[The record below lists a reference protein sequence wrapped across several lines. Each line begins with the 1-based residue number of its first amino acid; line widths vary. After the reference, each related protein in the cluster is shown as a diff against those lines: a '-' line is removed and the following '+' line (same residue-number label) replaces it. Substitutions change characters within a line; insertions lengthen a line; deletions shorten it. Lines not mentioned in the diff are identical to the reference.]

1 MSNEKFKVKFGLA
14 VGDTAATVDGTTGDI
29 VTNGSITLGGNDI
42 YSNGGSLAI
51 ALSGNNVR
59 TVGDLEVDGNH
70 IKNSNGTTALTFT
83 DNTGSVAVSNIL
95 QVTGNIIKA
104 SNGNQII
111 TFTDATNVTGGGNI
125 IANGSLIANT
135 HTTGAANLTLNTAS
149 GTNSGSI
156 VITAGANGN
165 ITTTPNGTGN
175 AAFTMSNGGNITN
188 TRNYVYGAIRDA
200 TTQSNGDIW
209 SFTSGSGTGYRG
221 ISLDNSVDTTK
232 RPGLVLRGYG
242 GGLSGSLP
250 RSSIIFDNSRGSAAS
265 PTAVQQFDA
274 IGEILAAGRTS
285 TGWVGDLVASVPF
298 AQKFYAS
305 ENWVSTTNV
314 GTGWLLTCQPTA
326 TNFTTSSLITVIDA
340 SPQQMALRADTMAVS
355 AGKTTSFVA
364 TGCSVSG
371 TTLTIGTL
379 TSGSISVGTSVQVVG
394 GLFLACYITAN
405 ISGSGSG
412 STWTLSSSQTTNSG
426 LTAVGYKGAIGY
438 APGISTVD
446 ILAPM
451 KLYNGTVTSRDGT
464 LTYNNNSG
472 TNMITMAANGR
483 FQVVDVNNTANT
495 MVLDNPTSGGDSNLT
510 LNLNLRNTNSATQ
523 LPVFNFTNYRYNS
536 GSSVYVPTQSGDV
549 LGGFKFNGQYSST
562 GSSSIGSPTQVQA
575 LATETWSSTAQGTKL
590 NFVVNKKGTT
600 TGLTTAALASDVTTF
615 QSDSYIFQNSSATQ
629 VTGNNINY
637 NRVYGQWQYDATITP
652 AAANTA
658 YAFPFQGANAV
669 TDFANIASAASTSR
683 IIPGAAGTYR
693 LAFSLQL
700 QNTSNASDYIAY
712 IWWRK
717 NGVDVANSMGQVY
730 VTKGNSTI
738 TAWDNMIQASNST
751 DYWELMYAVNNT
763 ALIFPYFAATSFGPA
778 TASIFLNLV
787 PVGA

>member
-51 ALSGNNVR
+51 ALSGNNV
-59 TVGDLEVDGNH
+59 
-70 IKNSNGTTALTFT
+70 
-83 DNTGSVAVSNIL
+83 TGS
-95 QVTGNIIKA
+95 GNI
-104 SNGNQII
+104 
-111 TFTDATNVTGGGNI
+111 T
-125 IANGSLIANT
+125 ANGSLIANT
-135 HTTGAANLTLNTAS
+135 HTTSAANLTLNTAS

-165 ITTTPNGTGN
+165 ITTTPNGTGKIVNTASVTQLGVLNTAATLTTNGTGDLTINTNNGTNAGTLVFSNGANGNITLTPNGTGN

-209 SFTSGSGTGYRG
+209 SFSSGSGTGYRG
-221 ISLDNSVDTTK
+221 ISLDNSTDTTK

-250 RSSIIFDNSRGSAAS
+250 RSSVIFDNSRGSAAS
-265 PTAVQQFDA
+265 PTAIQQFDA

-340 SPQQMALRADTMAVS
+340 SPQQLALRADTMAAS

-379 TSGSISVGTSVQVVG
+379 TSGSISVGTTVQVVG
-394 GLFLACYITAN
+394 GLFVACYITAN
-405 ISGSGSG
+405 ISGTGSG
-412 STWTLSSSQTTNSG
+412 STWTLSSSQTTLSG

-451 KLYNGTVTSRDGT
+451 KLYNGTVTTRDNT
-464 LTYNNNSG
+464 LTLNNNSG

-483 FQVVDVNNTANT
+483 FKVDDPTSAATSARNFLQ
-495 MVLDNPTSGGDSNLT
+495 LDNPTSSTTDTNITLT
-510 LNLNLRNTNSATQ
+510 LQLTNSNGAGAANEI
-523 LPVFNFTNYRYNS
+523 PVFNFTNYRYNS
-536 GSSVYVPTQSGDV
+536 GSGAYVPTQSGDV
-549 LGGFKFNGQYSST
+549 LGGFKFNGQYNTT
-562 GSSSIGSPTQVQA
+562 GFTITGSPTQIQA
-575 LATETWSSTAQGTKL
+575 LATETWTSTAQGTKL
-590 NFVVNKKGTT
+590 NFVVNQKGTNNS
-600 TGLTTAALASDVTTF
+600 LTAISASSDAIVMAAPVQFPVYTAAQAGALTGVVGQQICISNSASGGNPNGMMAFWDTTHTRW
-615 QSDSYIFQNSSATQ
+615 SYIHDNS
-629 VTGNNINY
+629 
-637 NRVYGQWQYDATITP
+637 
-652 AAANTA
+652 
-658 YAFPFQGANAV
+658 AV
-669 TDFANIASAASTSR
+669 
-683 IIPGAAGTYR
+683 
-693 LAFSLQL
+693 
-700 QNTSNASDYIAY
+700 
-712 IWWRK
+712 
-717 NGVDVANSMGQVY
+717 
-730 VTKGNSTI
+730 
-738 TAWDNMIQASNST
+738 
-751 DYWELMYAVNNT
+751 
-763 ALIFPYFAATSFGPA
+763 
-778 TASIFLNLV
+778 
-787 PVGA
+787 